1 MSADNGYRY
10 IDREKS
16 WLAFNARVLQEAA
29 DESVPLLER
38 LRFIGIFSNNL
49 DEFFRVR
56 FAAVRRLSLSGVS
69 GEKILGGISA
79 QQLVKDITEIVI
91 KQQAESLRI
100 LRLIEDELVKQNI
113 IIIDETE
120 VTGEHENFVK
130 DFFIQKISPELVTII
145 LNDLAEFPLLKD
157 TSGYLA
163 VKLVMKT
170 EQKPSI
176 LGLVKP
182 KQEIRYAIIEIP
194 KNTNRIV
201 ELPSKDGKQ
210 YLMLLD
216 DVIRYNLSSI
226 FNIFDYESISAH
238 MIKITRDAQL
248 DIDSDM
254 SKSMLEKI
262 ATSVKDRRIGEPVRF
277 VYDQSIGKDTLKFF
291 LDKMGIHASDGIIP
305 GGRYHNRR
313 DYMNFPNLGR
323 FDLLYQPKTPLP
335 VEGLSL
341 DGSILNRIAQKDYLI
356 NAPFQ
361 SFSYLIKFLRE
372 AALDPKVTAIKITLY
387 RLAKNS
393 QIVSSLINAAKNG
406 KKVTVQ
412 IELQA
417 RFDEASNISYAEQM
431 QQEGIELIFGIK
443 GLKVHSKIC
452 VIDRVENGKV
462 KRYGFIST
470 GNFNETTAKIY
481 TDLTLFTSHQQ
492 ILKDVAKIFDFF
504 DVNYRLHRY
513 KHLIVSPHYTRSKF
527 YKLID
532 REINNAIAGRPAYM
546 NLKMNSLSDTAM
558 IDKLYEASNAGVKI
572 KLQVRGICSLIP
584 GVKGMSE
591 NIEAISI
598 VDYLLEHTRCY
609 IFCNNDDPEVFISSA
624 DFMTRNLDGRVEV
637 TCPIYDADIKKQ
649 IIDTFNVGWKGNVKA
664 RYHSEKFDNKY
675 RIRKEGEPVFRAQF
689 ETYNYY
695 RDRLDFCEI
704 PAKNKINS

>member
-1 MSADNGYRY
+1 MSTQSGFRY

-29 DESVPLLER
+29 DEAVPLLER

-56 FAAVRRLSLSGVS
+56 FAAIRRLSLSGVS

-91 KQQAESLRI
+91 RQQTESLGV
-100 LRLIEDELVKQNI
+100 LNLIKKELVKKNVN
-113 IIIDETE
+113 IIDETE
-120 VTGEHENFVK
+120 ILGDHEAFVK

-170 EQKPSI
+170 KLKAGV
-176 LGLVKP
+176 LGLVKKGKP
-182 KQEIRYAIIEIP
+182 EVRYAIIEIP

-201 ELPSKDGKQ
+201 ELPEKDGKQ
-210 YLMLLD
+210 YLILLD
-216 DVIRYNLSSI
+216 DIIRYNLSSI

-277 VYDQSIGKDTLKFF
+277 VFDKHIEKDTLKFF
-291 LDKMGIHASDGIIP
+291 LSKMGIDASDSIIP

-323 FDLLYQPKTPLP
+323 FDLLYPPRVPLP

-341 DGSILNRIAQKDYLI
+341 EGSLLNKIAHKDYLV

-372 AALDPKVTAIKITLY
+372 AALDPKVTTIKITLY

-452 VIDRVENGKV
+452 LIERIEDDKI
-462 KRYGFIST
+462 KRYGLIST
-470 GNFNETTAKIY
+470 GNFNESTAKIY
-481 TDLTLFTSHQQ
+481 TDLTLFTSHQH
-492 ILKDVAKIFDFF
+492 ILKDVSKVFDFF
-504 DVNYRLHRY
+504 DVNYRIHRY

-527 YKLID
+527 FKLID
-532 REINNAIAGRPAYM
+532 REINNATMGRPAYI
-546 NLKMNSLSDTAM
+546 NLKMNSISDFLI

-591 NIEAISI
+591 NIEAVSI
-598 VDYLLEHTRCY
+598 VDYFLEHTRSF

-637 TCPIYDADIKKQ
+637 TCPIYDEDIKKQ
-649 IIDTFNVGWKGNVKA
+649 IIDTFNIGWKGNVKA
-664 RYHSEKFDNKY
+664 RYHSEKFENKY
-675 RIRKEGEPVFRAQF
+675 RVRTAEESVFRAQHQ
-689 ETYNYY
+689 TYNYY
-695 RDRLDFCEI
+695 KERLENNQI
-704 PAKNKINS
+704 QPEKKPK

>member
-1 MSADNGYRY
+1 MSPDKKYRY

-16 WLAFNARVLQEAA
+16 WLTFNARVLQEAA
-29 DESVPLLER
+29 DENVPLLDR
-38 LRFIGIFSNNL
+38 LRFLGIFSNNL

-56 FAAVRRLSLSGVS
+56 FAAIRRLSLSGAT
-69 GEKILGGISA
+69 GEKILGGITA

-91 KQQAESLRI
+91 KQQAESLKV
-100 LRLIEDELVKQNI
+100 LSVIEKQLEKENI
-113 IIIDETE
+113 FTVNENQLCQ
-120 VTGEHENFVK
+120 EHQLFVH
-130 DFFIQKISPELVTII
+130 DLFIQKVSPELVTII

-163 VKLVMKT
+163 IKLVMKT
-170 EQKPSI
+170 DEKPKV

-182 KQEIRYAIIEIP
+182 KKEIRYAIIEIP
-194 KNTNRIV
+194 KTINRIV
-201 ELPSKDGKQ
+201 VLPEIDGKK

-216 DVIRYNLSSI
+216 DVIRYNLNNI

-254 SKSMLEKI
+254 SKSMLQKI

-277 VYDQSIGKDTLKFF
+277 VYDKEIDKDTLKFF
-291 LDKMGIHASDGIIP
+291 LNRMKIESTDSIIP

-313 DYMNFPNLGR
+313 DYMDFPNLGR
-323 FDLLYQPKTPLP
+323 FDLLYQQKKPLP
-335 VEGLSL
+335 VEGLSFE
-341 DGSILNRIAQKDYLI
+341 GSILSRIDKKDYLI
-356 NAPFQ
+356 FAPYQ
-361 SFSYLIKFLRE
+361 SFAYLIKFLRE
-372 AALDPKVTAIKITLY
+372 AALDPKVSSIKITLY

-393 QIVSSLINAAKNG
+393 QIISSLINAAKNG
-406 KKVTVQ
+406 KRVVVQ

-417 RFDEASNISYAEQM
+417 RFDEANNISYAEQM

-452 VIDRVENGKV
+452 VIDRLEDGKN

-470 GNFNETTAKIY
+470 GNFNESTAKVY
-481 TDLTLFTSHQQ
+481 TDVTLLTSHQQ
-492 ILKDVAKIFDFF
+492 ILKDVSKIFDFF
-504 DVNYRLHRY
+504 DINYRLHRY
-513 KHLIVSPHYTRSKF
+513 KHLIVSPHYSRSKF

-532 REINNAIAGRPAYM
+532 REIHNANAGRPAYI
-546 NLKMNSLSDTAM
+546 NLKMNSLSDFEM
-558 IDKLYEASNAGVKI
+558 IDKLYDASNAGVKM
-572 KLQVRGICSLIP
+572 KLQIRGICSLIP

-598 VDYLLEHTRCY
+598 VDNYLEHTRVF
-609 IFCNNDDPEVFISSA
+609 IFCNDDNPDVFISSA

-637 TCPIYDADIKKQ
+637 TCPIYQDDIKKQ
-649 IIDTFNVGWKGNVKA
+649 LIDTFEVGWKGNVKA
-664 RYHSEKFDNKY
+664 RFHSEKLDNKY
-675 RIRKEGEPVFRAQF
+675 RIRKENEVIFRAQH

-695 RDRLDFCEI
+695 
-704 PAKNKINS
+704 KNQQDENLNT